1 MDTAFAI
8 SQGLHGRQAEELAHL
23 SDRPAKNV

>member
-8 SQGLHGRQAEELAHL
+8 AQGLHGRQAEELRAMP
-23 SDRPAKNV
+23 DRPAKSI